1 MKALVYEGNG
11 TLEFKEMDTPA
22 TADGEVLVRVVS
34 AGICGSDL
42 HAFHGKDERRPPPL
56 ILGHEVSGFAELDG
70 EERAVVVNPL
80 VTCGVCPACLRG
92 EDNLCPD
99 RQIISM
105 APRPGSF
112 AEYFAMPKRNLIELP
127 QGFDMRKAALCE
139 PIACGWHAVRL
150 AERSTGML
158 LSDIN
163 LIVCGAGAVG
173 LGTALS
179 ARALG
184 IKNIWVVETQPGRRA
199 NAQRQGLTAVDP
211 SELNQLDLPTIDAV
225 IDAVGI
231 APTRAMASERLR
243 PGGTLVHIGLG
254 SAQDGLDIRRTTLQ
268 ELKFIGSYTYTMKHF
283 KEVVQAMIEDRFGAL
298 DWYQVEPVR
307 DGQIWFERLSNN
319 EVAAAKVL
327 LEFT

>member
-1 MKALVYEGNG
+1 MKALVYEGNN
-11 TLEFKEMDTPA
+11 TLEYKDVDLPRVEE
-22 TADGEVLVRVVS
+22 GEVLVEVAS

-42 HAFHGKDERRPPPL
+42 HAFHGKDERRPAPL
-56 ILGHEVSGFAELDG
+56 VLGHEVSGFAEING
-70 EERAVVVNPL
+70 QRRAVVVNPL
-80 VTCGVCPACLRG
+80 VTCGSCPACLRG

-105 APRPGSF
+105 NPRPGSF
-112 AEYFAMPKRNLIELP
+112 SEFFSMPIQNLIELP
-127 QGFDMRKAALCE
+127 DGIDMRKAALCE
-139 PIACGWHAVRL
+139 PLACGWHAVRL
-150 AERSTGML
+150 AEQSSGMAL
-158 LSDIN
+158 DQIN

-199 NAQRQGLTAVDP
+199 NAQRQGLNAYDP
-211 SELNQLDLPTIDAV
+211 AELADLDLPVIDAV

-231 APTRAMASERLR
+231 APTRAMACDQLR

-254 SAQDGLDIRRTTLQ
+254 SAVEGFDIRKATLQ

-283 KEVVQAMIEDRFGAL
+283 KEVVDAMINDKFGAL
-298 DWYQVEPVR
+298 DWYQVESVK
-307 DGQIWFERLSNN
+307 DGQTWFEKLSNN
-319 EVAAAKVL
+319 EVASAKVL
-327 LEFT
+327 LEF

>member
-1 MKALVYEGNG
+1 MKALVYEGNN
-11 TLEFKEMDTPA
+11 TLEFKEVPPPTPGI
-22 TADGEVLVRVVS
+22 GEVLVEVVA

-42 HAFHGKDERRPPPL
+42 HAFHGKDERRPAPL
-56 ILGHEVSGFAELDG
+56 ILGHEVSGFAYIEG
-70 EERAVVVNPL
+70 IRTPVVVNPL
-80 VTCGVCPACLRG
+80 VTCGDCSACKRG

-112 AEYFAMPKRNLIELP
+112 AEQFAIPLRNLFALP
-127 QGFDMRKAALCE
+127 DGFDMQKAALCE
-139 PIACGWHAVRL
+139 PLACGWHAVRL
-150 AERSTGML
+150 AEASNGMK
-158 LSDIN
+158 LSDMN

-184 IKNIWVVETQPGRRA
+184 VENILVVETQDGRRST
-199 NAQRQGLTAVDP
+199 AQRQGFKTVAPEDIDSIDMP
-211 SELNQLDLPTIDAV
+211 SIDVV

-231 APTRAMASERLR
+231 APTRAMACSKLR

-254 SAQDGLDIRRTTLQ
+254 SATDGFNIRRATLQ

-283 KEVVQAMIEDRFGAL
+283 QEVVDAMVDDRFGLL
-298 DWYQVEPVR
+298 DWYQVEPAC
-307 DGQIWFERLSNN
+307 DGQAWFERLSNN
-319 EVAAAKVL
+319 EVSSAKVL
-327 LEFT
+327 LEFS

>member
-1 MKALVYEGNG
+1 MKALIYEGNN
-11 TLEFKEMDTPA
+11 TLEFKETDTPVPNA
-22 TADGEVLVRVVS
+22 GEVLVKVVS

-42 HAFHGKDERRPPPL
+42 HAFHGKDERRPAPL
-56 ILGHEVSGFAELDG
+56 ILGHEVSGFAEIDG
-70 EERAVVVNPL
+70 EERPVVVNPL
-80 VTCGVCPACLRG
+80 VTCGTCPACLRG

-112 AEYFAMPKRNLIELP
+112 AEYFAMPTRNLITLP
-127 QGFDMRKAALCE
+127 EGFDMRKAALCE

-150 AERSTGML
+150 AERSSGMKFEDL
-158 LSDIN
+158 N

-184 IKNIWVVETQPGRRA
+184 IQNIWVIETQAGRRD
-199 NAQRQGLTAVDP
+199 NAKRQGFTVIDP
-211 SELNQLDLPTIDAV
+211 SELGSIELPVIDAV

-231 APTRAMASERLR
+231 APTRALASEKLR
-243 PGGTLVHIGLG
+243 PGGTIVHIGLG
-254 SAQDGLDIRRTTLQ
+254 SAVDGFDIRRATLQ

-283 KEVVQAMIEDRFGAL
+283 KEVVEAMVDDRFGAL
-298 DWYQVEPVR
+298 DWYQVEPVSE
-307 DGQIWFERLSNN
+307 GQQWFEKLSNN
-319 EVAAAKVL
+319 EVSAAKVL
-327 LEFT
+327 LEFS

>member
-1 MKALVYEGNG
+1 MKALVYEGNS
-11 TLEFKEMDTPA
+11 TLEYKEIDTPSI
-22 TADGEVLVRVVS
+22 ADGEVLVRVVS

-42 HAFHGKDERRPPPL
+42 HAFHGKDERRPAPL

-80 VTCGVCPACLRG
+80 VICGACPACLRG

-112 AEYFAMPKRNLIELP
+112 AEFFAMPKKNLIELP
-127 QGFDMRKAALCE
+127 QDFDMRKAALCE

-150 AERSTGML
+150 AERSTGMP

-199 NAQRQGLTAVDP
+199 NAERQGLTAVDP
-211 SELNQLDLPTIDAV
+211 SELDQLDLPIIDAV

-231 APTRAMASERLR
+231 APTRALASERLR

-254 SAQDGLDIRRTTLQ
+254 SAQDGIDIRRTTLQ
-268 ELKFIGSYTYTMKHF
+268 ELKFIGSYTYTMEHF
-283 KEVVQAMIEDRFGAL
+283 KEVVQAMVEDRFGAL
-298 DWYQVEPVR
+298 DWYQVEPVS

-319 EVAAAKVL
+319 EVSAAKVL
-327 LEFT
+327 LEFS

>member
-1 MKALVYEGNG
+1 MKALVYEGNN
-11 TLEFKEMDTPA
+11 TLEYKDIETPTPA
-22 TADGEVLVRVVS
+22 EGEVLVRVVS

-42 HAFHGKDERRPPPL
+42 HAFHGKDERRPAPL
-56 ILGHEVSGFAELDG
+56 VLGHEVSGFAQING

-80 VTCGVCPACLRG
+80 VTCGTCTACVRG

-112 AEYFAMPKRNLIELP
+112 AEFFAMPVRNLIELP
-127 QGFDMRKAALCE
+127 SNFDMRKAALCE
-139 PIACGWHAVRL
+139 PLACGWHAVRL
-150 AERSTGML
+150 AERSTGMN

-184 IKNIWVVETQPGRRA
+184 IENIWVVETQPGRRA

-211 SELNQLDLPTIDAV
+211 SELEQLNLPIIDAV

-231 APTRAMASERLR
+231 APTRAMASSRLR

-254 SAQDGLDIRRTTLQ
+254 SAADGFDIRRATLQ
-268 ELKFIGSYTYTMKHF
+268 ELKFVGSYTYTMKHF
-283 KEVVQAMIEDRFGAL
+283 KEVVEAMVDDRFGAL
-298 DWYQVEPVR
+298 DWYQVEPAK
-307 DGQIWFERLSNN
+307 DGQIWFEKLSNN
-319 EVAAAKVL
+319 EVASAKVL
-327 LEFT
+327 LEFN

>member
-1 MKALVYEGNG
+1 MKALVYEGNQ
-11 TLEFKEMDTPA
+11 TLEYKEIDTP
-22 TADGEVLVRVVS
+22 TPADGEVLVKVVS

-42 HAFHGKDERRPPPL
+42 HAFHGKDERRPAPL
-56 ILGHEVSGFAELDG
+56 VLGHEVSGLAKINGKETP
-70 EERAVVVNPL
+70 VVVNPL
-80 VTCGVCPACLRG
+80 VTCGVCAACSRG

-112 AEYFAMPKRNLIELP
+112 AEYFAMPVRNLITLP

-150 AERSTGML
+150 AERSTGMAFD
-158 LSDIN
+158 DIN

-184 IKNIWVVETQPGRRA
+184 IRNIWVIETQAGRRA
-199 NAQRQGLTAVDP
+199 NAERQGFTAIDPVDLD
-211 SELNQLDLPTIDAV
+211 SLDLPIIDAV

-231 APTRAMASERLR
+231 APTRALASEKLR

-254 SAQDGLDIRRTTLQ
+254 SALDGFDIRRATLQ
-268 ELKFIGSYTYTMKHF
+268 ELKFVGSYTYTMKHF
-283 KEVVQAMIEDRFGAL
+283 KEVVEAMVDDRFGEL
-298 DWYQVEPVR
+298 DWYQVEPATN
-307 DGQIWFERLSNN
+307 GQEWFEKLSKN
-319 EVAAAKVL
+319 EVSAAKVL
-327 LEFT
+327 LEFS

>member
-1 MKALVYEGNG
+1 MKALVYEGNN
-11 TLEFKEMDTPA
+11 TLEFKEIETP
-22 TADGEVLVRVVS
+22 TPGTGEVLVKVVS

-42 HAFHGKDERRPPPL
+42 HAFHGKDERRPAPL
-56 ILGHEVSGFAELDG
+56 ILGHEVSGYAQING
-70 EERAVVVNPL
+70 EEKAVVVNPL
-80 VTCGVCPACLRG
+80 VTCGECPACVRG

-105 APRPGSF
+105 NPRPGSF
-112 AEYFAMPKRNLIELP
+112 AEYFSMPVQNLIELP
-127 QGFDMRKAALCE
+127 KGFDMRKAALCE
-139 PIACGWHAVRL
+139 PLACGWHAVRL
-150 AERSTGML
+150 AERSTGMS

-163 LIVCGAGAVG
+163 LVVCGAGAVG

-184 IKNIWVVETQPGRRA
+184 VKNIWVVETQAGRRE
-199 NAQRQGLTAVDP
+199 NAQRQGLTALDP
-211 SELNQLDLPTIDAV
+211 SELDKLQLPIIDAV

-231 APTRAMASERLR
+231 APTRAMASARLR

-254 SAQDGLDIRRTTLQ
+254 SATDGFDIRRGTLQ
-268 ELKFIGSYTYTMKHF
+268 ELKFVGSYTYTMKHF
-283 KEVVQAMIEDRFGAL
+283 KEVVAAMIEDRFGAL
-298 DWYQVEPVR
+298 DWYQVEPAS

-327 LEFT
+327 LEFS

>member
-1 MKALVYEGNG
+1 
-11 TLEFKEMDTPA
+11 
-22 TADGEVLVRVVS
+22 VLVRVVS

-42 HAFHGKDERRPPPL
+42 HAFHGKDERRPAPL

-80 VTCGVCPACLRG
+80 VICGACPACLRG

-112 AEYFAMPKRNLIELP
+112 AEFFAMPKKNLIELP
-127 QGFDMRKAALCE
+127 QDFDMRKAALCE

-150 AERSTGML
+150 AERSTGMP

-199 NAQRQGLTAVDP
+199 NAERQGLTAVDP
-211 SELNQLDLPTIDAV
+211 SELDQLDLPIIDAV

-231 APTRAMASERLR
+231 APTRALASERLR

-254 SAQDGLDIRRTTLQ
+254 SAQDGIDIRRTTLQ
-268 ELKFIGSYTYTMKHF
+268 ELKFIGSYTYTMEHF
-283 KEVVQAMIEDRFGAL
+283 KEVVQAMVEDRFGAL
-298 DWYQVEPVR
+298 DWYQVEPVS

-319 EVAAAKVL
+319 EVSAAKVL
-327 LEFT
+327 LEFS